1 MSRFSLPRRAIAA
14 GLALVGSVAALAP
27 ATPAAAQWTVFDP
40 SNYTQNVLT
49 AARTLRQI
57 NNQIRSLQNQAQSLV
72 NQAKNLS
79 TIGFPEVQALTTS
92 LRRIDQLMHEAQGVQ
107 FRIGTVDQQFRKLF
121 PARFDWALTSDAHI
135 MDARERLD
143 TSTAALRQTMKVQA
157 QVVENIGADADMLRA
172 IVWRSQAAEG
182 GLQAQQA
189 TNQLLALAAKQQFQL
204 QNLMAAQYRA
214 EAIEHAR
221 RLQQRT
227 DARAATSRFL
237 DSGNAYTLDRRG
249 RRGRAAFSPV
259 PPAAARSGVAPGRA
273 SRSPPA
279 GHTDP

>member
-1 MSRFSLPRRAIAA
+1 VFASVRAAVFA
-14 GLALVGSVAALAP
+14 VAAIAP

-40 SNYTQNVLT
+40 SNYAQNVLT

-143 TSTAALRQTMKVQA
+143 PTTAALRQTMKVQA
-157 QVVENIGADADMLRA
+157 QVVDNIGADADMLRA
-172 IVWRSQAAEG
+172 IVSRSQAAEG

-214 EAIEHAR
+214 EAIERAR

-237 DSGNAYTLDRRG
+237 DSGNAYTPR
-249 RRGRAAFSPV
+249 
-259 PPAAARSGVAPGRA
+259 
-273 SRSPPA
+273 
-279 GHTDP
+279 